1 VITVDTSV
9 IGANCLQSGD
19 RIDQEIHNILLNVL
33 DLENE
38 VVYIAIN
45 TQT

>member
-1 VITVDTSV
+1 MAKIFVDTFLYFS
-9 IGANCLQSGD
+9 LS
-19 RIDQEIHNILLNVL
+19 IDQKIHNILLNVL